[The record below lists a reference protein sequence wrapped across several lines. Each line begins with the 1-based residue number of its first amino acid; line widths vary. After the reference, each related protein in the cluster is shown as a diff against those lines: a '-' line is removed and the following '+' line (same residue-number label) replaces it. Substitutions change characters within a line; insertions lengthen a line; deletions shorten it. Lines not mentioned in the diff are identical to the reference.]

1 MITTLSEPATFTTV
15 SVGQEIRVRNGHKSG
30 TGYVQHPLENT
41 TAINKTDSVGNT
53 KNDGTFTKEE
63 ARMTVERLLEVLKHV
78 EPRVELSVEDDL
90 NQVIFRV
97 VDKESGELIRQIPP
111 ERIVELERFLSDLSG
126 LFVAEDA

>member
-15 SVGQEIRVRNGHKSG
+15 SVGQEIRVRNGHRSG
-30 TGYVQHPLENT
+30 TEYAQHPLENT
-41 TAINKTDSVGNT
+41 TGINKTASVGNT

-63 ARMTVERLLEVLKHV
+63 ARMTVERLQEVLKHV

>member
-1 MITTLSEPATFTTV
+1 MITSLSEPATFTTV

-30 TGYVQHPLENT
+30 TGYVQHPLEDT
-41 TAINKTDSVGNT
+41 IAINKTDSVGNT

-126 LFVAEDA
+126 LFVAEDV